1 MTTADRRTFLQTA
14 GMTAAGLTTLN
25 AQNIAPAAA
34 AQSPATAPRGM
45 GPRFRQLLGRGTPF
59 ENICAYDVP
68 SARLVEIVG
77 FPSLFLG
84 SSKAGEAHGLPDW
97 GLLSLHEEVE
107 FFGHIAKNVGIPVVA
122 DIDVNSEALVFYR
135 AVKQFAQADV
145 AALHFGDQ
153 IAAGGRQVGMRSVP
167 TMVDL
172 IHAARDASP
181 DIVVSVRCQGL
192 EPETID
198 RTLERAAR
206 YVEAGA
212 ETIWVFPELPR
223 DMLSKAAAT
232 LKVPL
237 TSQFGFNIPPQ
248 RAREWNVTVV
258 FHDQLPIIH
267 AAWYEALLEFKSTGM
282 WVKSTRGGTVNQV
295 MPGEIR
301 DRMRGTPEFAAG
313 AAKYRAGLR

>member
-14 GMTAAGLTTLN
+14 GLTTAGLMTTMN
-25 AQNIAPAAA
+25 SAPAAA
-34 AQSPATAPRGM
+34 AQAPATPPRGM
-45 GPRFRQLLGRGTPF
+45 GARFRQLLRRGTPF
-59 ENICAYDVP
+59 ENVAVYDVP

-77 FPSLFLG
+77 FPSLFFG

-97 GLLSLHEEVE
+97 GVLSLNEQVE
-107 FFGHIAKNVGIPVVA
+107 FFGHIAQHVNIPAVA
-122 DIDVNSEALVFYR
+122 DIDVNSDALVFYR

-145 AALHFGDQ
+145 AAVHFGDQ

-167 TMVDL
+167 VMVDL

-181 DIVVSVRCQGL
+181 DVVLSVRCQGL
-192 EPETID
+192 ESEKID

-212 ETIWVFPELPR
+212 ETIWVTPELPR

-232 LKVPL
+232 VKVPL
-237 TSQFGFNIPPQ
+237 TSQFGFNVPPD

-258 FHDQLPIIH
+258 FHDQLSIVH

-282 WVKSTRGGTVNQV
+282 WVKSTRGGTINQV
-295 MPGEIR
+295 MPAEVR
-301 DRMRGTPEFAAG
+301 DRMRGTSEFAAG
-313 AAKYRAGLR
+313 AAKYRAR

>member
-1 MTTADRRTFLQTA
+1 MTTADRRTFLQAT
-14 GMTAAGLTTLN
+14 GLTTAGLMT
-25 AQNIAPAAA
+25 AMDSAPAAA

-45 GPRFRQLLGRGTPF
+45 GQRFRQLLRRGTPF
-59 ENICAYDVP
+59 ENIAVYDVP
-68 SARLVEIVG
+68 SARLAEIVG

-84 SSKAGEAHGLPDW
+84 SSKSGEAHGLPDW
-97 GLLSLHEEVE
+97 GLLSLNEQVE
-107 FFGHIAKNVGIPVVA
+107 FFGRIAKNVGIPAVA

-145 AALHFGDQ
+145 AAVHFGDQ

-167 TMVDL
+167 IMVDL

-181 DIVVSVRCQGL
+181 DTVLSVRCQGL
-192 EPETID
+192 EAEKID
-198 RTLERAAR
+198 STLERAAR

-212 ETIWVFPELPR
+212 ETIWVTPELPR
-223 DMLSKAAAT
+223 DALPKAAAT
-232 LKVPL
+232 VKAPL
-237 TSQFGFNIPPQ
+237 TSQFGFNVPPE

-258 FHDQLPIIH
+258 FHDQLSIIH

-295 MPGEIR
+295 MPAEVR
-301 DRMRGTPEFAAG
+301 DRIRGTPEFAAA
-313 AAKYRAGLR
+313 AAKYRAR